1 MTMMIEAHR
10 SVFKTAIEY
19 HDIKVSDDVSFE
31 SLGECLTLR
40 YLVNVFLISLYF
52 MSHFKALW

>member
-1 MTMMIEAHR
+1 MSMMIEAHR
-10 SVFKTAIEY
+10 SVFKTAIKY

-40 YLVNVFLISLYF
+40 YLVNGFFNFIVFYVSF
-52 MSHFKALW
+52 